1 MTKVPEG
8 RYHGG
13 KEKGGGSMTKRQEQ
27 AQASRRKIFETAK
40 GLIGEKGYQ
49 NVTISQIVQ
58 ACGMSVGNFYH
69 YFSSKDEVILYVERS
84 LYGTLPPRLSREQVR
99 ELLSTVHRSARTPP
113 ARAK

>member
-1 MTKVPEG
+1 
-8 RYHGG
+8 
-13 KEKGGGSMTKRQEQ
+13 MTKRQEQ

-84 LYGTLPPRLSREQVR
+84 LYDQLDQCLDAMEGGFRQNHQRHYYTAFVGKEQV
-99 ELLSTVHRSARTPP
+99 E
-113 ARAK
+113 KQ